1 MRENAEAWTRA
12 FTALPSFRV
21 LSTVDGSQVSL
32 PWVAIQKD
40 LQKGPQKGPNK
51 GNKAPQLII

>member
-40 LQKGPQKGPNK
+40 LQKGPQKGPK
-51 GNKAPQLII
+51 KAPQWII